1 MSIVTVSGPGLGVYP
16 ACYKCRP
23 SSAPSRY
30 IALRQTLT
38 IMQKPAGLGQTG
50 EYQVGS
56 IDPMLP
62 SEALRAGSED
72 QTNRIT
78 CRQLPFHDVS
88 IASNTLRWIVRAGA
102 VWQLLSGNFRWGTQ
116 SATRYGASERIISSA

>member
-1 MSIVTVSGPGLGVYP
+1 MQESARLGHSVEYRVGP
-16 ACYKCRP
+16 
-23 SSAPSRY
+23 
-30 IALRQTLT
+30 
-38 IMQKPAGLGQTG
+38 
-50 EYQVGS
+50 

-88 IASNTLRWIVRAGA
+88 IASNTLRWIVCAGA
-102 VWQLLSGNFRWGTQ
+102 VRQLLSGNFPLGHAVFDQIRGIGADHL
-116 SATRYGASERIISSA
+116 SCLKKSVGRATAFPESCHSVWMRRVCG

>member
-1 MSIVTVSGPGLGVYP
+1 
-16 ACYKCRP
+16 
-23 SSAPSRY
+23 
-30 IALRQTLT
+30 
-38 IMQKPAGLGQTG
+38 MQKSARLGHSG

-78 CRQLPFHDVS
+78 CRQLPFHDVGV
-88 IASNTLRWIVRAGA
+88 ASNTLRWIVRAGA
-102 VWQLLSGNFRWGTQ
+102 VWQLLSGNFPLGHAVCDQTRGIGADHLFCLKKCVGR
-116 SATRYGASERIISSA
+116 ATAFLESCHSVWMRRVCG

>member
-1 MSIVTVSGPGLGVYP
+1 
-16 ACYKCRP
+16 
-23 SSAPSRY
+23 
-30 IALRQTLT
+30 
-38 IMQKPAGLGQTG
+38 MQKPAGLGQTG

-72 QTNRIT
+72 QTDCIT

-102 VWQLLSGNFRWGTQ
+102 VWQLLSGNFPLGHAVCDQIRDIGADHLFCLKKCVGR
-116 SATRYGASERIISSA
+116 ATAFLESCHSVWMRRVCG